1 MTLPAVHAA
10 LEQRYG
16 PGKLLR
22 LGRDALFF
30 LLLLALASWQAEIS
44 LMTLLEDLPRGASE
58 LTAFFPPDLSVLP
71 ELAAPAVVTVLLAL
85 VPLPLAVA
93 LAVPL
98 AFLSA
103 KNLVP
108 PPVRA
113 IARSYITFQRN
124 LPEIVM
130 VLLLVRAF
138 GLGPFPGIVAIVLG
152 SLGMLGKLLADAIE
166 EIDPRRLEALAC
178 TGAGTGRMIRFA
190 VIPELMPTLI
200 ANVLFRFEINMRQAG
215 LLGAVGAGGLGYE
228 LSYSLNLLE
237 YERATTTVMV
247 LLALIASAELIS
259 DRLRRRLLQGRRHDD

>member
-1 MTLPAVHAA
+1 MTNGPSREVLD
-10 LEQRYG
+10 LRYG

-22 LGRDALFF
+22 LGRGAAF
-30 LLLLALASWQAEIS
+30 LLLLLVLASWQAEIS
-44 LMTLLEDLPRGASE
+44 LGTLIRDLPRGASE
-58 LTAFFPPDLSVLP
+58 LAAFFPPDLSALP
-71 ELAAPAVVTVLLAL
+71 ELLAPALVTVLLAL

-98 AFLSA
+98 SFLGA

-108 PPVRA
+108 APVRA
-113 IARSYITFQRN
+113 VARSYITFQRN

-138 GLGPFPGIVAIVLG
+138 GLGPLPGIVAIVLG

-178 TGAGTGRMIRFA
+178 TGAGTGRIIRFA

-228 LSYSLNLLE
+228 LSYALNLLE
-237 YERATTTVMV
+237 YERATTTVIV
-247 LLALIASAELIS
+247 LLALIAIAEFVS
-259 DRLRRRLLQGRRHDD
+259 DSLRRRLLQGRRHDD